1 VTNES
6 SPIGFEPAGS
16 KPKLLIVD
24 APQYIVVEGAIGVGK
39 TSLTRKLAD
48 TLGYE
53 MVLERPNENPF
64 LERFYRAPKHN
75 ALPTQLYFIFQR
87 IKQLQELKQDDM
99 FSRGRVADFLLEKDY
114 LFAQVTLDDDEFRLY
129 QQVYS
134 NLKIDVP
141 TPDLVIYLQAS
152 PDVLMSRVRKR
163 GVKYEA
169 DIHPDYLRKLSDAY
183 TAYFHRYVESPLLII
198 NASEMNF
205 VEREEHYQ
213 ALVEQ
218 IATTRSGRHFF
229 NPLVEAL

>member
-1 VTNES
+1 MSIFFFHLSLESAIVTPVS
-6 SPIGFEPAGS
+6 ILADGLS
-16 KPKLLIVD
+16 
-24 APQYIVVEGAIGVGK
+24 K
-39 TSLTRKLAD
+39 TSNILLHLCEQFFFVNRCVFKVGIMPDEINNLSASQY
-48 TLGYE
+48 L
-53 MVLERPNENPF
+53 PF
-64 LERFYRAPKHN
+64 EEKVAEYDRQIA
-75 ALPTQLYFIFQR
+75 
-87 IKQLQELKQDDM
+87 ELKQSNLQD
-99 FSRGRVADFLLEKDY
+99 GLENSGEIRRIQILRTAELK
-114 LFAQVTLDDDEFRLY
+114 
-129 QQVYS
+129 QVYS

-183 TAYFHRYVESPLLII
+183 TAYFHRYVESPLLIV

-205 VEREEHYQ
+205 VEREEHYL

-218 IATTRSGRHFF
+218 IAITRSGRHFF